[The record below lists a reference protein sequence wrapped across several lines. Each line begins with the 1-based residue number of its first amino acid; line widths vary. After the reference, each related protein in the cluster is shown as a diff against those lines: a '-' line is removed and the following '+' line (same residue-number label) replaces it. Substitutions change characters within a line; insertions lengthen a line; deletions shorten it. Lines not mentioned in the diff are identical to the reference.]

1 MDDPANPPIP
11 PNRPMSETPRRS
23 RKAAG
28 KARQT
33 GELQI
38 PDAQMQGAA
47 PHLPYEGA
55 RDEEMENAFLMATP
69 QHKIASAPFIEASGS
84 SRPMT
89 RSMTRVH
96 FDAILTTTPGTRTR
110 LQDRL
115 LNSSAKATVGDST
128 SILEDSRDVV
138 YAGEVHDVGADLDED
153 VDLDVDLDVGLDENE
168 DEDNDAMEDEDGDGG
183 DSYDNDEAEEE
194 DSEMADD
201 VLHNPRAPS
210 RGGRATRRH
219 PEVGQL
225 RMPRRSARIGARKAT
240 TRDSTPSA
248 ALSTLPKDSERIR
261 RRQKK
266 EQIRKGN
273 KAAPVRRS
281 PRLAKPLAEFQ
292 KYPQLPN
299 EIKIMIW
306 EAAINPRLMYICNR
320 SSLLHA
326 SAQFGVQNKRPTW
339 FMTCRLSVWVAKR
352 HYRKMFALH
361 NPMLPQ
367 LDFTLMQDVNPHL
380 DIIIFEPC
388 HGGCRGYY
396 CASHQYHEADR
407 SAVRY
412 LAVQIDSPNLDPSA
426 DAGWITISKSWPN
439 VETLY
444 FMKPAIKGP
453 DMREKALIRVKEGEH
468 EAGLRRRFD
477 DWKKEAGK
485 DKKVLAI
492 EFVKVVERE
501 ADTKDVQFRYKNV
514 EDRKTG
520 LPEDI
525 ILG

>member
-1 MDDPANPPIP
+1 MDDPANLPNP
-11 PNRPMSETPRRS
+11 PNPLMAEETPRRP

-33 GELQI
+33 GEVRI
-38 PDAQMQGAA
+38 PDAQMQGTALN
-47 PHLPYEGA
+47 PPYDSA
-55 RDEEMENAFLMATP
+55 RDMATENAVLMATP
-69 QHKIASAPFIEASGS
+69 QHKVASVPFIEASGS

-89 RSMTRVH
+89 RSMTRVQ
-96 FDAILTTTPGTRTR
+96 FFNAILTTTPGTRTR

-115 LNSSAKATVGDST
+115 LDSSAKTTVGGST
-128 SILEDSRDVV
+128 SNLEDARDII
-138 YAGEVHDVGADLDED
+138 YAGEDNDAGADMDED
-153 VDLDVDLDVGLDENE
+153 MAVNEDEDEDE
-168 DEDNDAMEDEDGDGG
+168 DEDNDAMEDEVGDG
-183 DSYDNDEAEEE
+183 SYGNDGAQEE
-194 DSEMADD
+194 DTEMVED
-201 VLHNPRAPS
+201 VMPNPRAPS
-210 RGGRATRRH
+210 RVGRTARRH

-292 KYPQLPN
+292 KYPQLPD

-306 EAAINPRLMYICNR
+306 EAAINPRLTYICNR

-339 FMTCRLSVWVAKR
+339 FMTCRLSAWIAKR

-367 LDFTLMQDVNPHL
+367 LDFTLMQDVNPNV
-380 DIIIFEPC
+380 DIVIFEPC

-453 DMREKALIRVKEGEH
+453 DMRDKALIRVKEGEH
-468 EAGLRRRFD
+468 EAGLRKRFD

-485 DKKVLAI
+485 EKKVVAI
-492 EFVKVVERE
+492 EFVTVVERE
-501 ADTKDVQFRYKNV
+501 ADTKDVQLRYKNV